1 MSGEAEKAECP
12 DGDIDFKSENEL
24 EHSNTDQN
32 RNRID
37 AGTVDEVIELHLDD
51 DQLSQSPDNHSNE
64 EMQQP
69 PKRAKTKGGLIN
81 RPGCVCTCGGLHF
94 GNYGHVN
101 QAGGGCGGHVI
112 IGCACGTGAGRACS
126 AGHAGIGGHSRC
138 CTDDGLDL

>member
-51 DQLSQSPDNHSNE
+51 DQLPQSPDNHSNE

-101 QAGGGCGGHVI
+101 QQVVVVVVMSSLVVLVALVLVELAVLVMVVLVVI
-112 IGCACGTGAGRACS
+112 VVVALMMA
-126 AGHAGIGGHSRC
+126 
-138 CTDDGLDL
+138 